1 MHFVFFLYVCQKI
14 MNIAWHM
21 SKLRPVASKVAV
33 FNRATMF
40 LENLEMSGNLTAVNE
55 LSKSQEIVRE
65 KDVRENCLFIT
76 SRRVWGN
83 TGVYSIV
90 LP

>member
-1 MHFVFFLYVCQKI
+1 
-14 MNIAWHM
+14 
-21 SKLRPVASKVAV
+21 
-33 FNRATMF
+33 MF

-76 SRRVWGN
+76 SRRV
-83 TGVYSIV
+83 
-90 LP
+90 